1 MSYAPLTYTMSLW
14 QKKKNACYN
23 RAMSFFGEKIIHR
36 AIISILCY

>member
-1 MSYAPLTYTMSLW
+1 MHISYI
-14 QKKKNACYN
+14 